1 MSSWEAFVQ
10 TLPIIGSCLVG
21 IFGTI
26 GVMIVIVY
34 LLNKVSNSLA
44 SRKSKDEDQG

>member
-1 MSSWEAFVQ
+1 MLNWEGFLQ

-26 GVMIVIVY
+26 AVMIAIVY
-34 LLNKVSNSLA
+34 LLNKVSNA
-44 SRKSKDEDQG
+44 AANREKND

>member
-1 MSSWEAFVQ
+1 MNWELFLQ

-26 GVMIVIVY
+26 GGMIAIVY
-34 LLNKVSNSLA
+34 LLNKA
-44 SRKSKDEDQG
+44 TAAIESRGSSDEN

>member
-1 MSSWEAFVQ
+1 MTNWEAFLQ
-10 TLPIIGSCLVG
+10 TLPIIGNCLIG

-34 LLNKVSNSLA
+34 LLNKVSNA
-44 SRKSKDEDQG
+44 MAERKNKSEGQE

>member
-1 MSSWEAFVQ
+1 MNWEAFVQ

-26 GVMIVIVY
+26 AVMIGIVY
-34 LLNKVSNSLA
+34 LLNKTTSALEN
-44 SRKSKDEDQG
+44 RGKSDEN

>member
-1 MSSWEAFVQ
+1 MTNWEAFLQ

-26 GVMIVIVY
+26 AVMIAIVY
-34 LLNKVSNSLA
+34 LLNKVSNSL
-44 SRKSKDEDQG
+44 SNRKSNSEGQE